1 VREVAHFRTCIFF
14 YIVNTIVTIDQI
26 IAITLSKSPPVKMI
40 AKSKTRKNKLFKKRL
55 FKSSSDESSFD
66 ELPLESES
74 EIEIEGNKN
83 DIIMNVL

>member
-1 VREVAHFRTCIFF
+1 M
-14 YIVNTIVTIDQI
+14 
-26 IAITLSKSPPVKMI
+26 IAITLNKSPPVKMT

-55 FKSSSDESSFD
+55 FKSSFDESSSD
-66 ELPLESES
+66 ELLLESES